1 MNKAN
6 HRVNIVRVQELL
18 PHTNADSLEL
28 IHIEGYQVVVKK
40 GEFKVGDLAVYIQ
53 PDSVVPQTEP
63 FRFIWEGQVGID
75 GLVPEKRRRITVRK
89 FRKEWSEGLL
99 LPLTD
104 FAIAHTYTE
113 GDDVA
118 ELLSITHYEPPV
130 TPQETSGA
138 LATGPR
144 RKYPKTIKGWF
155 FFTLHALGFKSAGRQ
170 LTEEVSF
177 EVPAYDVESIK
188 NYKHTFLDGEQVI
201 VTERIHGSNA
211 RYLFLE
217 GKMYAGSHYQWKAEN
232 SPCVFRKALER
243 NPWIEQWCRAHEGF
257 TLYGEVTPTQKGF
270 NYGHGPADI
279 GFYVF
284 DIYTPEGVWLKPHL
298 RYSTQQGAGILSNVL
313 MPLDMKY
320 LVPQLYVG
328 PFSMEEIKKYVDGPS
343 MVPDAKH
350 LREGIV
356 ITPVDERRTHGL
368 GRVQLKL
375 VSNTFLEK
383 DGK

>member
-155 FFTLHALGFKSAGRQ
+155 FF
-170 LTEEVSF
+170 
-177 EVPAYDVESIK
+177 
-188 NYKHTFLDGEQVI
+188 
-201 VTERIHGSNA
+201 
-211 RYLFLE
+211 
-217 GKMYAGSHYQWKAEN
+217 
-232 SPCVFRKALER
+232 
-243 NPWIEQWCRAHEGF
+243 
-257 TLYGEVTPTQKGF
+257 
-270 NYGHGPADI
+270 
-279 GFYVF
+279 
-284 DIYTPEGVWLKPHL
+284 
-298 RYSTQQGAGILSNVL
+298 
-313 MPLDMKY
+313 PLDA
-320 LVPQLYVG
+320 VG
-328 PFSMEEIKKYVDGPS
+328 LNS
-343 MVPDAKH
+343 
-350 LREGIV
+350 
-356 ITPVDERRTHGL
+356 
-368 GRVQLKL
+368 
-375 VSNTFLEK
+375 
-383 DGK
+383 